1 MDQSRVALITGASR
15 GIGRSIALRFAK
27 DGYRIVGTYRRDA
40 KAAEALAAEVEQAGG
55 QCAMVVADQLDPESL
70 KAPVDLAR
78 ERFGRLDAF
87 IANAAS
93 TAFLPLM
100 DTKLH
105 QMDKTFNV
113 TVKSFIYGAQLCAP
127 LLAAGADKPGGNI
140 VAISGI
146 DSQQVLPFHGFLG
159 ACKGA
164 MEILVRYLAVE
175 LSAQKIRVN
184 AINPGFLDTDSS
196 RFYMKDRWEAV
207 SRWTSQIA
215 PAGRMGTPDDMA
227 EVAAFL
233 CSNASGYISGQ
244 TLTVDGGLQCSAF
257 SASSSSQS

>member
-27 DGYRIVGTYRRDA
+27 DGYRIVGTYRRD
-40 KAAEALAAEVEQAGG
+40 KEAAETLAREVAQAGG
-55 QCAMVVADQLDPESL
+55 FCEMVLADQLDPESL
-70 KAPVDLAR
+70 RAPIELAG

-113 TVKSFIYGAQLCAP
+113 TVKSFLYGAQLCAP
-127 LLAAGADKPGGNI
+127 LLAAGPDKPGGNI

-146 DSQQVLPFHGFLG
+146 DSQQVLPFHGLLG

-175 LSAQKIRVN
+175 LSGQHIRVN
-184 AINPGFLDTDSS
+184 AVNPGALDTDSS
-196 RFYMKDRWEAV
+196 RFYVGERWEAV
-207 SRWTSQIA
+207 DRWAREIV
-215 PAGRMGTPDDMA
+215 PVGRMGTTDDMA
-227 EVAAFL
+227 EVVAFL
-233 CSNASGYISGQ
+233 CSTGSSYMNGQ
-244 TLTVDGGLQCSAF
+244 TLSVDGGLQCSVFA
-257 SASSSSQS
+257 ASTARQS

>member
-15 GIGRSIALRFAK
+15 GIGRSIALRFAR
-27 DGYRIVGTYRRDA
+27 DGYRIVGTYRRDKQAADTLAADVA
-40 KAAEALAAEVEQAGG
+40 KAGG
-55 QCAMVVADQLDPESL
+55 FCEMVLADQLEPESL
-70 KAPVDLAR
+70 QAPVNLVR

-87 IANAAS
+87 VANAAS

-113 TVKSFIYGAQLCAP
+113 TVKSFLYGAQLCAP
-127 LLAAGADKPGGNI
+127 LLAASAEKPGGNI

-146 DSQQVLPFHGFLG
+146 DSQQVLPFHGLLG

-175 LSAQKIRVN
+175 LSGQKIRVN
-184 AINPGFLDTDSS
+184 AVNPGALDTDSS
-196 RFYMKDRWEAV
+196 RFYVQDRWEAV
-207 SRWTSQIA
+207 DRWASEIV
-215 PAGRMGTPDDMA
+215 PVGRMGTTDDMA
-227 EVAAFL
+227 EAVAFL
-233 CSNASGYISGQ
+233 CSTASSYINGQ
-244 TLTVDGGLQCSAF
+244 TLSVDGGLQCSLF
-257 SASSSSQS
+257 GASTATRT

>member
-27 DGYRIVGTYRRDA
+27 DGYRIVGTYRRD
-40 KAAEALAAEVEQAGG
+40 KEAAETLVREVALVGG
-55 QCAMVVADQLDPESL
+55 SCQMVLADQLDPESL
-70 KAPVDLAR
+70 RAPVELAR

-113 TVKSFIYGAQLCAP
+113 TVKSFLYGAQLCAP
-127 LLAAGADKPGGNI
+127 LLAAGAGKPGGSI
-140 VAISGI
+140 IAISGI
-146 DSQQVLPFHGFLG
+146 DSQQVLPFHGMLG

-175 LSAQKIRVN
+175 LSGQQIRVN

-207 SRWTSQIA
+207 SRWTSQVA
-215 PAGRMGTPDDMA
+215 TAGRMGTPDDMA
-227 EVAAFL
+227 EVVAFL
-233 CSNASGYISGQ
+233 CANASGYISGQ
-244 TLTVDGGLQCSAF
+244 TLTVDGGLQCAAF
-257 SASSSSQS
+257 VASSASQV

>member
-27 DGYRIVGTYRRDA
+27 DGYRIVGTYRRD
-40 KAAEALAAEVEQAGG
+40 KQAADALAADVARAGG
-55 QCAMVVADQLDPESL
+55 SCEMVLADQLEPESL
-70 KAPVDLAR
+70 QAPVALVR
-78 ERFGRLDAF
+78 ERFGHLDAF

-113 TVKSFIYGAQLCAP
+113 TVKSFVYGAQLCAP
-127 LLAAGADKPGGNI
+127 LLAAGANKPGGNI

-146 DSQQVLPFHGFLG
+146 DSQQVLPFHGLLG

-175 LSAQKIRVN
+175 LSGQKIRVN
-184 AINPGFLDTDSS
+184 AVNPGFLDTDSS

-207 SRWTSQIA
+207 ERWA
-215 PAGRMGTPDDMA
+215 
-227 EVAAFL
+227 
-233 CSNASGYISGQ
+233 
-244 TLTVDGGLQCSAF
+244 
-257 SASSSSQS
+257 